1 MIGNK
6 ITRDGKTYYCKDYT
20 GEGFIFK
27 DEQAFENNTDDVC
40 YIPEYGFADLDP
52 AFTIDGE
59 DYYEVKRDNCY
70 TRKDLEDLY
79 NEWLEDH
86 KEELEEN
93 GEYYPLEF
101 IFGELDWMFPE
112 TYLNELI
119 S

>member
-6 ITRDGKTYYCKDYT
+6 ITRDGKTYYSQDYT

-59 DYYEVKRDNCY
+59 DYYEVKKDNCY

-79 NEWLEDH
+79 NEWVKNNENWLN
-86 KEELEEN
+86 EEQRN
-93 GEYYPLEF
+93 YPLDF
-101 IFGELDWMFPE
+101 LFGELDWMFPE
-112 TYLNELI
+112 TYLNGIEY
-119 S
+119 